1 MEYGVIVCGIGLGV
15 GVFFL
20 AYPKR
25 GRQWAT
31 VRQWCNEAGLAGV
44 PLSIVAVVLGTVA
57 VIAGFL
63 VAAVIPLTVIA
74 PLGVLVGFA
83 VPIITLSSVRSAR
96 TRRARAAWP
105 DLIDSLRV
113 SLRSG
118 STVVESFASANPMV
132 PTQWRRSWSELQ
144 TNLSRGLDTDIALRR
159 LQDELADPIA
169 DRVVESL
176 IITREFG
183 GTELPIVLSELGRSI
198 RREQAIRDEARTR
211 QSWVRHAATLG
222 VVAPWVVLALLASRP
237 ENREAYATPAG
248 TVVIV
253 CAAGA
258 TIVAY
263 LVMSALGT
271 LREPHRW
278 LVGGR
283 RD

>member
-1 MEYGVIVCGIGLGV
+1 MEYGVIVCGVGLGV
-15 GVFFL
+15 GLFFL
-20 AYPKR
+20 AYPRR

-31 VRQWCNEAGLAGV
+31 VRQWCDEAGLAGV
-44 PLSIVAVVLGTVA
+44 PLTIVAVVLGTVA

-63 VAAVIPLTVIA
+63 VAAVIPLTVVA
-74 PLGVLVGFA
+74 PLGAIVGFA

-96 TRRARAAWP
+96 KRRARAAWP

-132 PTQWRRSWSELQ
+132 PREWRRSWGELQ

-176 IITREFG
+176 IVTREFG
-183 GTELPIVLSELGRSI
+183 GTELPAVLSELGRSI
-198 RREQAIRDEARTR
+198 RREHAIRDEARTR

-222 VVAPWVVLALLASRP
+222 VVAPWIVLALLASRP
-237 ENREAYATPAG
+237 ENRDAYANTAG

-253 CAAGA
+253 ASAGA
-258 TIVAY
+258 TVVAY
-263 LVMSALGT
+263 IVMSALGT
-271 LREPHRW
+271 LREPRRW
-278 LVGGR
+278 LVGGH